1 MSSLALTLLYLLA
14 AVLGVVT
21 CRSLKLPPMLGYLA
35 AGVLIGPHAL
45 ALAQNSEGVRHL
57 GEFGVVFLMFAI
69 GLEFSLPKLRSMRRH
84 VFGLG
89 LSQVVL
95 TVLITSGASLLLTL
109 LCRLG
114 EQVRLLLDY
123 SMTDTG
129 AIFAQLA
136 SDPRF
141 APFGFLQGCDPA
153 KTVTVATG
161 LTARDDRELAA
172 FLQRLGKSDLQNQL
186 RLTDGYIAFAKG
198 RAEEYAARCKRQK
211 QLYVAF
217 GLSGGLIAALLLA

>member
-1 MSSLALTLLYLLA
+1 MIVLFCGAIGISLA
-14 AVLGVVT
+14 VE
-21 CRSLKLPPMLGYLA
+21 
-35 AGVLIGPHAL
+35 AGRRCER
-45 ALAQNSEGVRHL
+45 AQ
-57 GEFGVVFLMFAI
+57 
-69 GLEFSLPKLRSMRRH
+69 
-84 VFGLG
+84 
-89 LSQVVL
+89 
-95 TVLITSGASLLLTL
+95 L

-129 AIFAQLA
+129 AIFTQLA

-141 APFGFLQGCDPA
+141 ATFDFLQGCDPA
-153 KTVTVATG
+153 KAVTVATG

-172 FLQRLGKSDLQNQL
+172 FLQRLGKSDLPNQL

>member
-1 MSSLALTLLYLLA
+1 M
-14 AVLGVVT
+14 
-21 CRSLKLPPMLGYLA
+21 
-35 AGVLIGPHAL
+35 
-45 ALAQNSEGVRHL
+45 
-57 GEFGVVFLMFAI
+57 
-69 GLEFSLPKLRSMRRH
+69 
-84 VFGLG
+84 
-89 LSQVVL
+89 
-95 TVLITSGASLLLTL
+95 
-109 LCRLG
+109 
-114 EQVRLLLDY
+114 
-123 SMTDTG
+123 
-129 AIFAQLA
+129 
-136 SDPRF
+136 
-141 APFGFLQGCDPA
+141 QGCDPA

>member
-1 MSSLALTLLYLLA
+1 MGRRALPIALIASGGGSGTVPLLRTA
-14 AVLGVVT
+14 A
-21 CRSLKLPPMLGYLA
+21 
-35 AGVLIGPHAL
+35 
-45 ALAQNSEGVRHL
+45 
-57 GEFGVVFLMFAI
+57 
-69 GLEFSLPKLRSMRRH
+69 
-84 VFGLG
+84 
-89 LSQVVL
+89 LS
-95 TVLITSGASLLLTL
+95 
-109 LCRLG
+109 
-114 EQVRLLLDY
+114 LLLDY

>member
-1 MSSLALTLLYLLA
+1 MIVLFCGAIGISLA
-14 AVLGVVT
+14 VEVGRR
-21 CRSLKLPPMLGYLA
+21 CER
-35 AGVLIGPHAL
+35 
-45 ALAQNSEGVRHL
+45 AQ
-57 GEFGVVFLMFAI
+57 
-69 GLEFSLPKLRSMRRH
+69 
-84 VFGLG
+84 
-89 LSQVVL
+89 
-95 TVLITSGASLLLTL
+95 L

-129 AIFAQLA
+129 AIFTQLA
-136 SDPRF
+136 SDPR
-141 APFGFLQGCDPA
+141 FLQGCDPA

-161 LTARDDRELAA
+161 LTARDDQELAA
-172 FLQRLGKSDLQNQL
+172 FLQRLGKSDLPNQL

>member
-1 MSSLALTLLYLLA
+1 MMVLFCGAIGISLALD
-14 AVLGVVT
+14 AVR
-21 CRSLKLPPMLGYLA
+21 RSER
-35 AGVLIGPHAL
+35 
-45 ALAQNSEGVRHL
+45 AQ
-57 GEFGVVFLMFAI
+57 
-69 GLEFSLPKLRSMRRH
+69 
-84 VFGLG
+84 
-89 LSQVVL
+89 
-95 TVLITSGASLLLTL
+95 L

-129 AIFAQLA
+129 AIFTELA
-136 SDPRF
+136 ADPRF
-141 APFGFLQGCDPA
+141 TLFGFLQRCDPA
-153 KTVTVATG
+153 KTVTVSTG

-172 FLQRLGKSDLQNQL
+172 FLQGLGKSDLQNQL
-186 RLTDGYIAFAKG
+186 RLADGYIAFAKG

>member
-1 MSSLALTLLYLLA
+1 MIVLFCGAIGISLA
-14 AVLGVVT
+14 VEVGRR
-21 CRSLKLPPMLGYLA
+21 CER
-35 AGVLIGPHAL
+35 
-45 ALAQNSEGVRHL
+45 AQ
-57 GEFGVVFLMFAI
+57 
-69 GLEFSLPKLRSMRRH
+69 
-84 VFGLG
+84 
-89 LSQVVL
+89 
-95 TVLITSGASLLLTL
+95 L

-153 KTVTVATG
+153 KPVTVATG
-161 LTARDDRELAA
+161 LTARDDQELAA

-217 GLSGGLIAALLLA
+217 GLSGGLGAQRTGGPGHAHHPGRGDCGFDDVGAEDQRAFLRYKIYV

>member
-1 MSSLALTLLYLLA
+1 MIVLFCGAIGISLA
-14 AVLGVVT
+14 VEVGRR
-21 CRSLKLPPMLGYLA
+21 CER
-35 AGVLIGPHAL
+35 
-45 ALAQNSEGVRHL
+45 AQ
-57 GEFGVVFLMFAI
+57 
-69 GLEFSLPKLRSMRRH
+69 
-84 VFGLG
+84 
-89 LSQVVL
+89 
-95 TVLITSGASLLLTL
+95 L

-123 SMTDTG
+123 S
-129 AIFAQLA
+129 IAQLA

-161 LTARDDRELAA
+161 LTARDDQELAA

>member
-1 MSSLALTLLYLLA
+1 MIVLFCGAIGISLA
-14 AVLGVVT
+14 VEVGRR
-21 CRSLKLPPMLGYLA
+21 CER
-35 AGVLIGPHAL
+35 
-45 ALAQNSEGVRHL
+45 AQ
-57 GEFGVVFLMFAI
+57 
-69 GLEFSLPKLRSMRRH
+69 
-84 VFGLG
+84 
-89 LSQVVL
+89 
-95 TVLITSGASLLLTL
+95 L

-161 LTARDDRELAA
+161 LTARDDQELAA

-186 RLTDGYIAFAKG
+186 PKAGQRNT
-198 RAEEYAARCKRQK
+198 
-211 QLYVAF
+211 
-217 GLSGGLIAALLLA
+217 LLGASDKNSCMWPLACPAG

>member
-1 MSSLALTLLYLLA
+1 MIVLFCGAIGISLA
-14 AVLGVVT
+14 VEVGRR
-21 CRSLKLPPMLGYLA
+21 CER
-35 AGVLIGPHAL
+35 
-45 ALAQNSEGVRHL
+45 AQ
-57 GEFGVVFLMFAI
+57 
-69 GLEFSLPKLRSMRRH
+69 
-84 VFGLG
+84 
-89 LSQVVL
+89 
-95 TVLITSGASLLLTL
+95 L

-161 LTARDDRELAA
+161 LTAGMTKSWQPFCKGWAKAICKTSCGSPTATLPLPKAGQRNTLRGVSDKNSCMWPLACPA
-172 FLQRLGKSDLQNQL
+172 G
-186 RLTDGYIAFAKG
+186 
-198 RAEEYAARCKRQK
+198 
-211 QLYVAF
+211 
-217 GLSGGLIAALLLA
+217 

>member
-1 MSSLALTLLYLLA
+1 MIVLFCGAIGISLA
-14 AVLGVVT
+14 VEVGR
-21 CRSLKLPPMLGYLA
+21 CCER
-35 AGVLIGPHAL
+35 
-45 ALAQNSEGVRHL
+45 AQ
-57 GEFGVVFLMFAI
+57 
-69 GLEFSLPKLRSMRRH
+69 
-84 VFGLG
+84 
-89 LSQVVL
+89 
-95 TVLITSGASLLLTL
+95 L

-141 APFGFLQGCDPA
+141 ATFGFLQGCDPA

-161 LTARDDRELAA
+161 LTARDDQELAA
-172 FLQRLGKSDLQNQL
+172 FLQRLGKSDLPNQL

>member
-1 MSSLALTLLYLLA
+1 MIVLFCGAIGISLAVEVGRL
-14 AVLGVVT
+14 
-21 CRSLKLPPMLGYLA
+21 CER
-35 AGVLIGPHAL
+35 
-45 ALAQNSEGVRHL
+45 AQ
-57 GEFGVVFLMFAI
+57 
-69 GLEFSLPKLRSMRRH
+69 
-84 VFGLG
+84 
-89 LSQVVL
+89 
-95 TVLITSGASLLLTL
+95 L

-141 APFGFLQGCDPA
+141 APFDFLQGCDPA

>member
-1 MSSLALTLLYLLA
+1 MWCCWKNTEIPFPWWICEVAAMKILGLWMIVLFCGAIGISLA
-14 AVLGVVT
+14 VEVGRR
-21 CRSLKLPPMLGYLA
+21 CER
-35 AGVLIGPHAL
+35 
-45 ALAQNSEGVRHL
+45 AQ
-57 GEFGVVFLMFAI
+57 
-69 GLEFSLPKLRSMRRH
+69 
-84 VFGLG
+84 
-89 LSQVVL
+89 
-95 TVLITSGASLLLTL
+95 L

-161 LTARDDRELAA
+161 LTARDDQELAA

-186 RLTDGYIAFAKG
+186 RLTDGPAG
-198 RAEEYAARCKRQK
+198 
-211 QLYVAF
+211 
-217 GLSGGLIAALLLA
+217 